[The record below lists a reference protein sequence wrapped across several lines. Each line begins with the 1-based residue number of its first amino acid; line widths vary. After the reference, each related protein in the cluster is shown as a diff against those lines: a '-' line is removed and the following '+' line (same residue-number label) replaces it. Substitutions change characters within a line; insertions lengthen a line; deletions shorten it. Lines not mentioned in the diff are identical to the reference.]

1 MGTRAPRGARG
12 GCPCAASCSQ
22 GGLEKEEAERGT
34 KPTLLSPPA
43 QRLGQAGQAEQ
54 VERASGGCRGDH
66 HEAPS
71 ARAGVPGAARPV
83 WWGAGLRG
91 GALLLSSVAPRPCA
105 VNGLPCAVHPILMKP
120 PLLLNKACVP

>member
-1 MGTRAPRGARG
+1 MGTRPPRGARG

-22 GGLEKEEAERGT
+22 GGLEKEEAGRGT

-66 HEAPS
+66 HK
-71 ARAGVPGAARPV
+71 ARLPAQGCRELPG
-83 WWGAGLRG
+83 LFG
-91 GALLLSSVAPRPCA
+91 GEQ
-105 VNGLPCAVHPILMKP
+105 G
-120 PLLLNKACVP
+120 